1 MSLID
6 EALKRAQAAQP
17 GAAKESASRPW
28 APPPLPDSGVMR
40 RKRVVR
46 ALAGGLAAI
55 LVAAAV
61 LLLLRRG
68 SSEKKGADPEQA
80 ARSEATPAVRGGA
93 ALSEITSEVF
103 VAPPPRGERKAAH
116 PRTLTSRPAPQPAA
130 EASRGTAAPANPL
143 RPAVEEK
150 TVQSPPQVRTYAG
163 EAALPGGGKIVL
175 EGIVF
180 SEENPTALVNG
191 RVLSQ
196 GGFVEGYEIVRIRQ
210 DRVELRGDAGNI
222 VIALK

>member
-17 GAAKESASRPW
+17 GAAKEGASRPW
-28 APPPLPDSGVMR
+28 APPPLPDSGGMR
-40 RKRVVR
+40 RKRVV
-46 ALAGGLAAI
+46 ALAGALAAI

-61 LLLLRRG
+61 LLLLRHG
-68 SSEKKGADPEQA
+68 SSEKNRAASEQA
-80 ARSEATPAVRGGA
+80 ARSEATPAVRGEA
-93 ALSEITSEVF
+93 ALSEITSEVL
-103 VAPPPRGERKAAH
+103 VAPPPRGERKTAEA
-116 PRTLTSRPAPQPAA
+116 RTKTARPAPQPAA

-143 RPAVEEK
+143 RPAAEEK
-150 TVQSPPQVRTYAG
+150 PAQSPPQVRTYAG

-191 RVLSQ
+191 RVLSP
-196 GGFVEGYEIVRIRQ
+196 GGFVEGYEVVRIRQ
-210 DRVELRGDAGNI
+210 DRIELRGEAGNI